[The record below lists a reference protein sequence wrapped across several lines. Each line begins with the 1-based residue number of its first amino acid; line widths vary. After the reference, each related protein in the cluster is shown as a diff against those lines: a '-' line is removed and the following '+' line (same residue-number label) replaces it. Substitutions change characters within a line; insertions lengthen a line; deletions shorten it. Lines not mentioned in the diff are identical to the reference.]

1 MEHFSIGTVRHFV
14 EAHALYAYL
23 LIVLGVILE
32 GEVVVI
38 FAGIFAYLGSL
49 SFFVSLFSV
58 LCGGCIRS
66 CLGYLI
72 GYYIHK
78 HHSHKSLFSKIER
91 RISYF
96 LPNFDKKPFW
106 SIFISRFFL
115 LGIGWFTLMFS
126 GYKKVPMKTY
136 ARAELSSLLVWSV
149 GMMSLGYFFSFT
161 ALSISRDIR
170 HVLGIILIC
179 FISFFILQNLIASMI
194 EFLEDKNNL
203 EK

>member
-1 MEHFSIGTVRHFV
+1 MEHLSISAIRHFV
-14 EAHALYAYL
+14 EAHAFYAYL
-23 LIVLGVILE
+23 LIILGVILE

-38 FAGIFAYLGSL
+38 FAGIFSYLDSL
-49 SFFVSLFSV
+49 SFFISLISV
-58 LCGGCIRS
+58 LLGGCLRS

-72 GYYIHK
+72 GFYIQK
-78 HHSHKSLFSKIER
+78 HHSHKLLFTKIER

-96 LPNFDKKPFW
+96 LPNFNKKPFW

-136 ARAELSSLLVWSV
+136 AKAELSSLFVWSI

-170 HVLGIILIC
+170 HVLGIMLIC
-179 FISFFILQNLIASMI
+179 FISFFILQNLIASLV
-194 EFLEDKNNL
+194 EFLEAKNNL